1 MRPGGLPP
9 SSLGGSL
16 VPTNLG
22 RYELDLTLS
31 GNLNYTPP
39 GGGSNVNLPLSV
51 SGTFAA
57 QSLGTLDIPSGSAS
71 GATVAI
77 SFGSVASPLGVY
89 VKNRVGTGVNV
100 KINSATPT
108 YRMVNNGVF
117 VTAGD
122 SIPAGNPLTSV
133 DIVLAV
139 AQTATGQV
147 DFAVWGD

>member
-1 MRPGGLPP
+1 M
-9 SSLGGSL
+9 
-16 VPTNLG
+16 
-22 RYELDLTLS
+22 ELTLS
-31 GNLNYTPP
+31 GNLNYSPP

-51 SGTFAA
+51 SGTYAA

-71 GATVAI
+71 GTTVAV
-77 SFGSVASPLGVY
+77 SFGSVGTPIGLY

-108 YRMVNNGVF
+108 FRLVNDGVL
-117 VTAGD
+117 VTAGGAL
-122 SIPAGNPLTSV
+122 PGANPLTSV

-147 DFAVWGD
+147 DFAVWGE